1 MDVQA
6 AFDSLKRGWYYV
18 VLAALGA
25 AAAGFFLASS
35 QPPTY
40 ETTASYIVSPTR
52 ANADAAAE
60 AVRTLDDARSRA
72 IMTTFAEVLGS
83 ATTTADAMTSIGVAE
98 DDREAYDFRTV
109 VVPEAN
115 NADLTVAGP
124 DASLTVALADA
135 VGQIG
140 AQRFVDLYGI
150 YDIGLLDPAAAPT
163 SPSNRGPIETA
174 IVAAALGILVGAV
187 IALAVNAPRIRKNRS
202 MRRRIASYG
211 DAGATVTPLN
221 EDGERYLRVTSG

>member
-6 AFDSLKRGWYYV
+6 AFDSLKRGWHYV

-25 AAAGFFLASS
+25 AVAGYLLAWA

-52 ANADAAAE
+52 SNPDAAAE

-72 IMTTFAEVLGS
+72 ILTTFAEVLGS
-83 ATTTADAMTSIGVAE
+83 ATTTAEAAASVGLGE
-98 DDREAYDFRTV
+98 DLLEKYAFRTV

-115 NADLTVAGP
+115 IADLTVTGP
-124 DASLTVALADA
+124 DASMTVALAGA
-135 VGQIG
+135 IGETG
-140 AQRFVDLYGI
+140 AQRFVDLYEI

-163 SPSNRGPIETA
+163 APSNRGSIETS

-187 IALAVNAPRIRKNRS
+187 VALAVNAPRIRKGRE
-202 MRRRIASYG
+202 MRRRIATYG
-211 DAGATVTPLN
+211 EAGATVTPLN
-221 EDGERYLRVTSG
+221 EDGQRYLRVTAG